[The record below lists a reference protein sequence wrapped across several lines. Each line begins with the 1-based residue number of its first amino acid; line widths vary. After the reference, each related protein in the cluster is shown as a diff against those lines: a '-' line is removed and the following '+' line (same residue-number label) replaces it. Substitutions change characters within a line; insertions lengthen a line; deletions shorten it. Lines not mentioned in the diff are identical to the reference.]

1 MNITQKIKESETY
14 EVVAH
19 AHVSREHLKE
29 LFIQMGEDY
38 LNTFNEDLLPK
49 IKHDRRLEDEEHQ
62 FTILK
67 TKDVKPKNQ
76 QDGK

>member
-1 MNITQKIKESETY
+1 MKSLQ
-14 EVVAH
+14 
-19 AHVSREHLKE
+19 E
-29 LFIQMGEDY
+29 LFIQMGDDY
-38 LNTFNEDLLPK
+38 LNTFNEELLPK
-49 IKHDRRLEDEEHQ
+49 IRHDRRLEDEEHQ